1 MWSFASDG
9 HYQDLFAWFKKRR
22 NHQKY
27 FFHEIMVYHSNWNLF
42 YTFLLFQQFHKNLYK
57 DVFLLGKRCGT
68 TFLPVST
75 NLLETQPFWE
85 FGYQTFSEA
94 KSQYNWVPE
103 FEEQFLI
110 FDVPDEV
117 TLANLR
123 EIGLKWKSRFLQ
135 PLLGHQQSHELSLCP
150 RRWTCKCQF
159 WGDTFKSRLERWYVT
174 DPKNIGKPSNSMVF
188 PNLTKFIVATI
199 FKPHDVRFVISF
211 SRSGGNIIANHCNF
225 WKSS

>member
-1 MWSFASDG
+1 MKLWYTIAIETFSILSFFFNNFAI
-9 HYQDLFAWFKKRR
+9 QD
-22 NHQKY
+22 
-27 FFHEIMVYHSNWNLF
+27 
-42 YTFLLFQQFHKNLYK
+42 QFHKNLYK

-75 NLLETQPFWE
+75 DTLETQPFCE

-123 EIGLKWKSRFLQ
+123 EIGLK
-135 PLLGHQQSHELSLCP
+135 
-150 RRWTCKCQF
+150 
-159 WGDTFKSRLERWYVT
+159 
-174 DPKNIGKPSNSMVF
+174 
-188 PNLTKFIVATI
+188 
-199 FKPHDVRFVISF
+199 
-211 SRSGGNIIANHCNF
+211 
-225 WKSS
+225 